1 MDTILVVSG
10 KVVSKNSKIDWP
22 DLNFPGSGQTIL
34 RTLHDVDYK
43 NLSLQLDGPDG
54 PWFVDGGSYITVGS
68 LPPGVAFYKQIKK

>member
-1 MDTILVVSG
+1 MDTILVISG

-43 NLSLQLDGPDG
+43 GLSIQLDGPDG
-54 PWFVDGGSYITVGS
+54 PWFFTTTF
-68 LPPGVAFYKQIKK
+68 PQGVAFYKEITN